1 MISWVALALV
11 LNAVWEVV
19 QLPLYSLASDPS
31 GLRIALYV
39 GHCVAGDIMIATLL
53 FLLAAALLRDVDW
66 PRHRPW
72 RGGAIVVAAGLGYTA
87 FSEWRNIYVTG
98 AWAYNELM
106 PTVGGI
112 GLAPLLQ
119 WLIVPALSIALM
131 RRML

>member
-1 MISWVALALV
+1 MISWAALALV
-11 LNAVWEVV
+11 LNAVWEVA

-39 GHCVAGDIMIATLL
+39 AHCVAGDVMITTLL

-72 RGGAIVVAAGLGYTA
+72 RGGAIVVVAGVGYTA
-87 FSEWRNIYVTG
+87 FSEWRNVYVTG
-98 AWAYNELM
+98 AWAYDELM
-106 PTVGGI
+106 HTVGGI

-119 WLIVPALSIALM
+119 WLIVPALSIALV
-131 RRML
+131 RRVP